1 MRNSRAERAGALHCT
16 GAGVLPRSHASGL
29 TRFRVSTLPRSRTS
43 ALPRS
48 DASALV
54 GPCASV
60 VPRSR
65 AGALLC
71 ASLALVAVAR
81 TACADELKP
90 FRASYT
96 WVWHGLTV
104 AESKLQLQQKDDT
117 WVYQSRSEPRGIGRV
132 MSERPVQ
139 RSVMRI
145 TEAGVQPLS
154 YQADDG
160 TSSTKRDANVT
171 FEWSAGRVT
180 GVYEDKKVDMSLSPG
195 VQDDLSIQI
204 ALMVA
209 LLRGHTPDRFS
220 LLDGNSVRQYRYL
233 REGEETLQTPIGSIA
248 TIIYGSQKEGS
259 PRVTR
264 FWCAPSHGFIPM
276 KVEQKRKDEI
286 EWTMLIESVERD

>member
-1 MRNSRAERAGALHCT
+1 VPISRVDRVRID
-16 GAGVLPRSHASGL
+16 GAGVRVRAS
-29 TRFRVSTLPRSRTS
+29 
-43 ALPRS
+43 AQ
-48 DASALV
+48 ASALV
-54 GPCASV
+54 
-60 VPRSR
+60 RIR
-65 AGALLC
+65 AGARAGAQLC
-71 ASLALVAVAR
+71 AALALVALEQSAF
-81 TACADELKP
+81 ADELKP
-90 FRASYT
+90 FQASYT
-96 WVWHGLTV
+96 WVWHGVTV

-145 TEAGVQPLS
+145 TDAGVQPLS

-160 TSSTKRDANVT
+160 TSSTKRDAHVT
-171 FEWSAGRVT
+171 FDWSAGRVT
-180 GVYEDKKVDMSLSPG
+180 GVYEDKKVDMSLSAG
-195 VQDDLSIQI
+195 VQDDLSVQI

-248 TIIYGSQKEGS
+248 TTIYASQKEGS

-264 FWCAPSHGFIPM
+264 FWCAPARGFIPM

-286 EWTMLIESVERD
+286 EWSMLIESVARE